1 MKKFII
7 ALTVMIVFGIICG
20 LLLGLV
26 LALTGV
32 PQWTIIVGSL
42 IGGYFS
48 SILFEKMMAQFNQ
61 YIDKNRESYY
71 ILDIQRKV
79 SRMFSFIIK
88 ELVEF
93 VSVTF
98 FTIVGL
104 IMILLFICW
113 LAFLLFLTVYWLVGG
128 MSFWL
133 WAFII
138 WVTIY
143 VLVKLSEKIF

>member
-48 SILFEKMMAQFNQ
+48 SILFEKIMAQFNQ

-113 LAFLLFLTVYWLVGG
+113 LAVLLFLTVFWLVGG

>member
-48 SILFEKMMAQFNQ
+48 SILFEKIMAQFNQ

-113 LAFLLFLTVYWLVGG
+113 LAFLLFLTVFWLVGG